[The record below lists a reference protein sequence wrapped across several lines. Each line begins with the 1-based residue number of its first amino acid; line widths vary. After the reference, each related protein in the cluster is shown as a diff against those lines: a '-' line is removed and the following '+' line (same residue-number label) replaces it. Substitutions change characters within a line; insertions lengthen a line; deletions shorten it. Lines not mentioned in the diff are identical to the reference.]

1 MFSSLIGNSKVKKNL
16 GRLTT
21 SGRIPNALLFA
32 GPEGVGKKLFAF
44 ELARVLICPNLGCG
58 ECAVCQRV
66 GVFDIPKFEKGEEAD
81 KVFLSG
87 HPDVGMVVPYK
98 RNLRVGAIRALE
110 SESYFRPFEAARRVF
125 VIEDAEKMND
135 SSSNALLKTLEE
147 PPPTTH
153 LILISSRPD
162 SLLQTIRSRCQTIR
176 FSPIPPNEI
185 ESFLIEKG
193 KLKGEDAALG
203 ARVSG
208 GSIGKALGLDIGW
221 FRAARGQ
228 MLEVLRSAIVSGN
241 ISAMLQTSEQIN
253 DAKNKDRFED
263 SIGILET
270 LIRDIFA
277 LMKGADPSQIVNA
290 DIADQLGEL
299 SESPAALEKWTLEVE
314 ELIGS
319 LAVNVNR
326 KVATDN
332 LFVSMAV

>member
-1 MFSSLIGNSKVKKNL
+1 MFASLIGNPKVKENL
-16 GRLTT
+16 GRLIT
-21 SGRIPNALLFA
+21 SGRIPNSLLFA

-44 ELARVLICPNLGCG
+44 ELARVLICPDRGCG

-66 GVFDIPKFEKGEEAD
+66 GVFDIPKFEKGEETD

-87 HPDVGMVVPYK
+87 HPDVGMVVPFK

-185 ESFLIEKG
+185 ESFLVEKG
-193 KLKGEDAALG
+193 KFKGEDAALA

-221 FRAARGQ
+221 FRTVRGQ

-241 ISAMLQTSEQIN
+241 ISSMLQTSEQIN

-277 LMKGADPSQIVNA
+277 LMKGADRSQIANA
-290 DIADQLGEL
+290 DIADQLAEL
-299 SESPAALEKWTLEVE
+299 SESSAALEKWTLEIE

-332 LFVSMAV
+332 LFVSMAA

>member
-1 MFSSLIGNSKVKKNL
+1 M
-16 GRLTT
+16 

-44 ELARVLICPNLGCG
+44 ELARVLICPDAGCG
-58 ECAVCQRV
+58 ECAVCKRV
-66 GVFDIPKFEKGEEAD
+66 GAFDIPKFEKGDETD

-110 SESYFRPFEAARRVF
+110 IESYFRPFEAARRVF

-185 ESFLIEKG
+185 ESFLMEKG
-193 KLKGEDAALG
+193 KFKGEDAALA

-221 FRAARGQ
+221 FRAARDQ

-241 ISAMLQTSEQIN
+241 LSAMLHTSEQIN
-253 DAKNKDRFED
+253 DAKNKDRFEET
-263 SIGILET
+263 IVTFHT
-270 LIRDIFA
+270 LIRDVFA
-277 LMKGADPSQIVNA
+277 ISKGAGRDEITNFDMFDS
-290 DIADQLGEL
+290 LKEL
-299 SESPAALEKWTLEVE
+299 SEEVTTPVIE
-314 ELIGS
+314 GWAS
-319 LAVNVNR
+319 AVEDLLLGLNVNINR
-326 KVATDN
+326 KVATDS
-332 LFVSMAV
+332 LFVGMAA

>member
-44 ELARVLICPNLGCG
+44 ELARVLICPDAGCG

-66 GVFDIPKFEKGEEAD
+66 GVFDIPKFEKGEETD

-87 HPDVGMVVPYK
+87 HPDVGMVVPFK

-185 ESFLIEKG
+185 QSFLIEKG
-193 KLKGEDAALG
+193 KGEDAALA

-221 FRAARGQ
+221 FRTVRGQ

-241 ISAMLQTSEQIN
+241 ISSMLQTSEQIN

-277 LMKGADPSQIVNA
+277 LMKGADPSQIANA
-290 DIADQLGEL
+290 DIANQLAEL
-299 SESPAALEKWTLEVE
+299 SGSQAALEKWILEIE

-319 LAVNVNR
+319 LGVNVNR

-332 LFVSMAV
+332 LFVSMAA